1 MQETFLTE
9 FQKRG
14 YFNQCTD
21 ESGLIEL
28 MSKSKIK
35 AYIGFDCT
43 APSLHVGS
51 LMQIMCLRLLQKYGH
66 QPIVLL
72 GGGTTLIGDP
82 SGKEETRKILDKKE
96 IDKNIKS
103 IENVFKIFLK
113 SKNSKTKPIFVN
125 NYAWLSKL
133 NYINFLREIGKH
145 FTINKMLT
153 FDSVKLRLEREQSL
167 SYMEFNYMMLQAY
180 DFYEL
185 NRRYKCILQMGG
197 SDQWG
202 NIINGI
208 DLIKRKDKKL
218 VYGLTTPLLTLSSG
232 AKMGKT
238 EKGAIWLN
246 KKMLSPYD
254 YWQFWRNTDDNDVF
268 NFLKLFTDLDL
279 EQIDSLKNNGQD
291 INKVKILLANEAT
304 TMLHGVKA
312 AKDSEITAQ
321 KTFVDKSIGKDLPI
335 IKVKKNTI
343 AKGINIF
350 DLVLQTKLANSKG
363 EIRRMIKNNGLK
375 INNEVLK
382 DETKIINQNN
392 FDENNN
398 MKGFSRKKTTRN
410 SKDYLAFSFFCFL
423 IFSTALTINLGVKVL
438 IGFTVVLISFGEP
451 FILKLTP
458 TTPSPVFFPTRISP
472 TTGIEAI
479 IEFNLVAGTKVP
491 RKLTVFPLST

>member
-1 MQETFLTE
+1 MPDTFLTE

-21 ESGLIEL
+21 QTALSEL

-66 QPIVLL
+66 QPIILL

-96 IDKNIKS
+96 INKNIKS
-103 IENVFKIFLK
+103 IQNVFKIFLK

-125 NYAWLSKL
+125 NYSWLSKL

-185 NRRYKCILQMGG
+185 NKRNKCILQIGG

-202 NIINGI
+202 NIVNGT
-208 DLIKRKDKKL
+208 DLIKRKNKKQA
-218 VYGLTTPLLTLSSG
+218 YGLTTPLITLSSG

-246 KKMLSPYD
+246 KEMLSPYD
-254 YWQFWRNTDDNDVF
+254 YWQFWRNTDDKDVI
-268 NFLKLFTDLDL
+268 NFLKLFTNL
-279 EQIDSLKNNGQD
+279 EVSKIDSLKNNQD
-291 INKVKILLANEAT
+291 INELKILLANET
-304 TMLHGVKA
+304 TSMLHGRKA
-312 AKDSEITAQ
+312 SRDSEITAK
-321 KTFVDKSIGKDLPI
+321 KTFKDKSFGKDLPT
-335 IKVKKNTI
+335 IKIKKNDLEN
-343 AKGINIF
+343 GINIL
-350 DLVLQTKLANSKG
+350 DLVILTKLGNSKG

-375 INNEVLK
+375 INNSPVIN
-382 DETKIINQNN
+382 ETKSINVNDFDQNN
-392 FDENNN
+392 SL
-398 MKGFSRKKTTRN
+398 KVSHGKKQH
-410 SKDYLAFSFFCFL
+410 
-423 IFSTALTINLGVKVL
+423 V
-438 IGFTVVLISFGEP
+438 
-451 FILKLTP
+451 
-458 TTPSPVFFPTRISP
+458 
-472 TTGIEAI
+472 I
-479 IEFNLVAGTKVP
+479 IKII
-491 RKLTVFPLST
+491 

>member
-9 FQKRG
+9 FEKRG

-21 ESGLIEL
+21 RLGLDEL
-28 MSKSKIK
+28 MSKGQIK

-51 LMQIMCLRLLQKYGH
+51 LMQIMCLRLLQKHGH

-82 SGKEETRKILDKKE
+82 SGKEETRKILSKE
-96 IDKNIKS
+96 EISKNIKS
-103 IENVFKIFLK
+103 IENILNAFLK
-113 SKNSKTKPIFVN
+113 SKSLKTKPIFVN
-125 NYAWLSKL
+125 NYSWLSKL

-185 NRRYKCILQMGG
+185 NKRHKCILQIGG

-202 NIINGI
+202 NIVNGT
-208 DLIKRKDKKL
+208 DLIKRKERKIA
-218 VYGLTTPLLTLSSG
+218 YGLTTPLLTVSSG

-254 YWQFWRNTDDNDVF
+254 YWQFWRNTDDKDVV
-268 NFLKLFTDLDL
+268 NFLKLFTD
-279 EQIDSLKNNGQD
+279 IDIEKVEELKKSEKD
-291 INKVKILLANEAT
+291 INKLKVLLANET
-304 TMLHGVKA
+304 TAMLHGSKA
-312 AKDSEITAQ
+312 AKDSELTAQ
-321 KTFVDKSIGKDLPI
+321 KTFRDKSIGKSLPI
-335 IKVKKNTI
+335 IKIKKSI
-343 AKGINIF
+343 ISSGFNILE
-350 DLVLQTKLANSKG
+350 LVIQTKLANSKS

-375 INNEVLK
+375 INNKIVT
-382 DETKIINQNN
+382 DEKKIINQND
-392 FDENNN
+392 FDENDNL
-398 MKGFSRKKTTRN
+398 KISHGKKQHV
-410 SKDYLAFSFFCFL
+410 
-423 IFSTALTINLGVKVL
+423 IIN
-438 IGFTVVLISFGEP
+438 
-451 FILKLTP
+451 
-458 TTPSPVFFPTRISP
+458 
-472 TTGIEAI
+472 I
-479 IEFNLVAGTKVP
+479 I
-491 RKLTVFPLST
+491 

>member
-1 MQETFLTE
+1 MQDTFLSE

-21 ESGLIEL
+21 QSGLGEL
-28 MSKSKIK
+28 MSKRKIK

-66 QPIVLL
+66 HPIVLL

-82 SGKEETRKILDKKE
+82 SGKEETRKILNKKE

-153 FDSVKLRLEREQSL
+153 FDSIKLRLKREQSL
-167 SYMEFNYMMLQAY
+167 SYMEFNYMILQAY

-185 NRRYKCILQMGG
+185 NKKHKCILQIGG

-202 NIINGI
+202 NIINGT
-208 DLIKRKDKKL
+208 DLIKKKDKKL
-218 VYGLTTPLLTLSSG
+218 AYGLTTPLLTLSSG
-232 AKMGKT
+232 EKMGKT

-246 KKMLSPYD
+246 KKLLSPYD
-254 YWQFWRNTDDNDVF
+254 YWQFWRNTDDKDVI
-268 NFLKLFTDLDL
+268 NFLKFFTDLDL
-279 EQIDSLKNNGQD
+279 EQIDSLKNNSQD
-291 INKVKILLANEAT
+291 INKLKILLANEAT
-304 TMLHGVKA
+304 TMLHGSKS
-312 AKDSEITAQ
+312 AKDSELTAQ
-321 KTFVDKSIGKDLPI
+321 KTFGDKSIGKKLPI
-335 IKVKKNTI
+335 VKIKRNII
-343 AKGINIF
+343 ASGVNIL
-350 DLVLQTKLANSKG
+350 DLVLQTKLGNSKG

-375 INNEVLK
+375 INNEVVA
-382 DETKIINQNN
+382 DETMTIDQND
-392 FDENNN
+392 FDHDNN
-398 MKGFSRKKTTRN
+398 MKVSHGKKQHV
-410 SKDYLAFSFFCFL
+410 
-423 IFSTALTINLGVKVL
+423 IVK
-438 IGFTVVLISFGEP
+438 
-451 FILKLTP
+451 
-458 TTPSPVFFPTRISP
+458 
-472 TTGIEAI
+472 I
-479 IEFNLVAGTKVP
+479 I
-491 RKLTVFPLST
+491 